1 MGRLEMVQCWLQD
14 HKIQNKVV
22 GTPCCMQTG
31 LEGNAAL
38 IHLAVAYSD
47 AGSGEAANASF
58 SNALYL
64 QVSGNSKDGAW
75 KAVPASTA

>member
-1 MGRLEMVQCWLQD
+1 
-14 HKIQNKVV
+14 
-22 GTPCCMQTG
+22 MQTG

-47 AGSGEAANASF
+47 AGSGEAANVSL